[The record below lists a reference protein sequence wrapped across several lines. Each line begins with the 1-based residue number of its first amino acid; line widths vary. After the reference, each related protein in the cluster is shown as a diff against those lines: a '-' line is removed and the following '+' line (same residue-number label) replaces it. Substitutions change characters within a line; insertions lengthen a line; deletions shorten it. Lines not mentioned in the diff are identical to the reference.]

1 MNTKTRSTSY
11 FARSA
16 AASLALFLSVSGYA
30 YAQNADAPHPVP
42 QATQHE
48 DAPALSASHASDD
61 SQLAEAR
68 KSLES
73 ALTATPP
80 ERSKAAKSLAEM
92 PKIDD
97 ALDAWITDTTI
108 DHPQNLILK
117 DLLASMPLK
126 LAGPRMTELAKKSSD
141 PAIQRTWE
149 NWLQK
154 YPDAYASVLV
164 SWMRQSTTTPPQ
176 FASLL
181 GKYAALRPD
190 DALNIWAQLI
200 ASYPIR
206 ELEHIAQF
214 GLRSENCVP
223 AILKNLATL
232 QDDTPILRSFRAL
245 SKCETVRLPEDTAD
259 LTSKL
264 RARLGSETLSH
275 RIAATELAGHL
286 NLQDNDIT
294 NALSDTYK
302 DARNTTERAAA
313 LRALD
318 VISPSADR
326 ISDALT
332 NGDETLRFAASERL
346 RAHETP
352 VLPTDIL
359 EQAFTKELW
368 PDTQLNLYRELVRRM
383 PDSADKTA
391 FEKRILM
398 DNARAEAIR
407 MAALSDLSAT
417 PGNVTLDDMA
427 ALQKQEAPLDLIAAT
442 AEHIYKTAPD
452 ARPTLRT
459 WLNAQHPFER
469 RILATFARFMQID
482 QVERDTGAIVSMRK
496 VCAESHENIL
506 QTCINYFESNAQNDE
521 DRALLEELMR
531 RKAQIDAMT
540 NLEF

>member
-1 MNTKTRSTSY
+1 
-11 FARSA
+11 
-16 AASLALFLSVSGYA
+16 
-30 YAQNADAPHPVP
+30 
-42 QATQHE
+42 
-48 DAPALSASHASDD
+48 
-61 SQLAEAR
+61 
-68 KSLES
+68 
-73 ALTATPP
+73 
-80 ERSKAAKSLAEM
+80 M
-92 PKIDD
+92 PKIDE
-97 ALDAWITDTTI
+97 ALDTWISNTTV
-108 DHPQNLILK
+108 DHPQNLIIK

-141 PAIQRTWE
+141 PAIQHTWE

-164 SWMRQSTTTPPQ
+164 SWMRQNTTTPPQ

-214 GLRSENCVP
+214 GLRNENCVP
-223 AILKNLATL
+223 ALLKALATL
-232 QDDTPILRSFRAL
+232 HDDPPILRTFRAL
-245 SKCETVRLPEDTAD
+245 SKCENVSLPADISD

-264 RARLGSETLSH
+264 RARIDSETLSH
-275 RIAATELAGHL
+275 RIAAIELSGHL
-286 NLQDNDIT
+286 NLQDNDISS
-294 NALSDTYK
+294 ALDATYK
-302 DARNTTERAAA
+302 NARNSTERAAA

-326 ISDALT
+326 LSDALT

-346 RAHETP
+346 RAHENA
-352 VLPTDIL
+352 VLPTATL
-359 EQAFTKELW
+359 EQAFNKELW

-383 PDSADKTA
+383 PDSAGKTE

-398 DNARAEAIR
+398 DESRSEAIR
-407 MAALSDLSAT
+407 LAALGDLSST
-417 PGNVTLDDMA
+417 PGNVTLSDMA
-427 ALQKQEAPLDLIAAT
+427 GLQKQEAPLDLIASA
-442 AEHIYKTAPD
+442 AEHIYKTSPD

-459 WLNAQHPFER
+459 WLNAQQPFER

-482 QVERDTGAIVSMRK
+482 QVERDTGAIDSMRK

-531 RKAQIDAMT
+531 KKAQIDAMT